1 MQFDDSIIMQ
11 QTLVAL
17 RARDK
22 VEEQGKKSLSFTN
35 IMQSS
40 RETFIDFLHR
50 LMSAINREMSDP
62 DAKWVLI
69 EILALKLQMQSVKS
83 S

>member
-50 LMSAINREMSDP
+50 LMSSINNLKLDP
-62 DAKWVLI
+62 DERRAI
-69 EILALKLQMQSVKS
+69 Y
-83 S
+83 

>member
-1 MQFDDSIIMQ
+1 M
-11 QTLVAL
+11 
-17 RARDK
+17 
-22 VEEQGKKSLSFTN
+22 SFTK
-35 IMQSS
+35 IMQSP
-40 RETFIDFLHR
+40 RGYFTDFLHR

>member
-22 VEEQGKKSLSFTN
+22 VEEQGKNPCHSQILCKALERHLLTSY
-35 IMQSS
+35 
-40 RETFIDFLHR
+40 ID
-50 LMSAINREMSDP
+50 
-62 DAKWVLI
+62 
-69 EILALKLQMQSVKS
+69 
-83 S
+83 